1 MGLRLMNRREVAAGG
16 GECQAKNDI
25 SKKRL
30 KCAGKF
36 VFKKVA
42 LIEEMC
48 YNNRC
53 ISNDMRDKL

>member
-1 MGLRLMNRREVAAGG
+1 MRSLQAAGNVR
-16 GECQAKNDI
+16 QKYDI

-42 LIEEMC
+42 LMEEMC
-48 YNNRC
+48 YNSIC

>member
-1 MGLRLMNRREVAAGG
+1 MNRREVAAGG
-16 GECQAKNDI
+16 GECKAKNDI

-36 VFKKVA
+36 VFKEVA